1 LNAGS
6 SDGTAAL
13 YSYDAT
19 RSEAYAASPSSY
31 ANNPPPLIDASGL
44 KIITAVAHGLP
55 GTPPPGARARSKAI
69 SLASN
74 GALPARI
81 TPTLTLY
88 YDAPFRLDD
97 ERELMAGDLRICRL
111 IDGIWTPL
119 PTYLPAGYPFAVA
132 PLTLETA
139 GSLVAEDA
147 PTRVEYYQIFWLP
160 RSGAA
165 RAA

>member
-1 LNAGS
+1 M
-6 SDGTAAL
+6 
-13 YSYDAT
+13 
-19 RSEAYAASPSSY
+19 
-31 ANNPPPLIDASGL
+31 
-44 KIITAVAHGLP
+44 
-55 GTPPPGARARSKAI
+55 
-69 SLASN
+69 
-74 GALPARI
+74 RI

-88 YDAPFRLDD
+88 YDALFQLDD

-111 IDGIWTPL
+111 IDGAWTPL

-147 PTRVEYYQIFWLP
+147 PTRVEYYRIFWLP
-160 RSGAA
+160 RSGDA